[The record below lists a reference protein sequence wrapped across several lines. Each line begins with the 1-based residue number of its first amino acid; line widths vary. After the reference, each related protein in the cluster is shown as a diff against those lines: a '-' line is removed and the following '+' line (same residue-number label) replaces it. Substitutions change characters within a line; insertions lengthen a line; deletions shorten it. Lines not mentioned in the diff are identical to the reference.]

1 MSPDR
6 HSQRWLVDV
15 LVLADVGTFLAE
27 LHRLTSH
34 MELVVDRLADI
45 VVAEGSPSGHDPDL
59 RAWLICLL
67 ADEVERSGR
76 PPAVIDL
83 HELITGV
90 LFDRQAELEA
100 CLDPAVGAGVLSR
113 TAAGLLAAMVFPA
126 ACRARADGCVPLS
139 WQGLRIFDHEL
150 RRLGEALLGVQLDG
164 DAPFRLVCAGDL
176 DPAGLAGSRRI
187 VLHLLELARMTS
199 RSGNHGLVIVPNFD
213 ASDEIPEVSGLPES
227 A

>member
-1 MSPDR
+1 MLPDR

-15 LVLADVGTFLAE
+15 LVLTDVGAFLAE
-27 LHRLTSH
+27 LRRLTGH

-45 VVAEGSPSGHDPDL
+45 VVTEGSPSGHDPDL

-76 PPAVIDL
+76 PPAAIDL
-83 HELITGV
+83 HELVAGA
-90 LFDRQAELEA
+90 LFDRQAGLEA
-100 CLDPAVGAGVLSR
+100 CLDPAMGAGVLSPR
-113 TAAGLLAAMVFPA
+113 AAGLLAAMVFPA

-139 WQGLRIFDHEL
+139 WQGLSIFDHEL

-164 DAPFRLVCAGDL
+164 DAPFRLVRVGDL

-199 RSGNHGLVIVPNFD
+199 RSGDHGLVIVPNFD
-213 ASDEIPEVSGLPES
+213 ALDEIPEVSELPES

>member
-1 MSPDR
+1 MLPDR

-15 LVLADVGTFLAE
+15 LVLTDVGAFLAE
-27 LHRLTSH
+27 LRRLTGH

-45 VVAEGSPSGHDPDL
+45 VVTEGSPSGHDPDL

-76 PPAVIDL
+76 PPAAIDQ

-126 ACRARADGCVPLS
+126 ACRARADGCAPLS
-139 WQGLRIFDHEL
+139 WQGLRIWDHEL
-150 RRLGEALLGVQLDG
+150 HRLGEALLGVQLDG
-164 DAPFRLVCAGDL
+164 DAPFRLVCADDL
-176 DPAGLAGSRRI
+176 DLAVAGSRRI

-199 RSGNHGLVIVPNFD
+199 RSGKHGLVIVPNFD
-213 ASDEIPEVSGLPES
+213 ASDEISEVSGLPES